1 MNDLYFNKEF
11 DFLELEVSEK
21 IENKNLKKFI
31 ITSLKLHNKN
41 LSKKDKIYLT
51 FIQQLNQYQIYVLKF
66 PYKSFEFLAFDILY
80 ERDIVKNSYDLFVCE
95 QFFCLYRNGKFFYLQ
110 NIKLDTNLKDVVLFL
125 NNKFNIEINDFRIIS
140 KEELNEIKQ
149 KYKKNNQVINLENLN
164 LNNNLSFKFYLYYLF
179 ILSSI
184 FFFII
189 FFYQN
194 KEVQE
199 DKNKS
204 FSFEEIKKEY
214 AFKSFQEEIE
224 VLFKSI
230 KKYDLS
236 INSSEFKGNETKI
249 VLNSSSKN
257 NIYLFLQEN
266 KNFIVNTA
274 VNYFEDKNIYEATIN
289 VQISK

>member
-236 INSSEFKGNETKI
+236 INYSEFKGNETKI

-257 NIYLFLQEN
+257 DIYLFLQEN